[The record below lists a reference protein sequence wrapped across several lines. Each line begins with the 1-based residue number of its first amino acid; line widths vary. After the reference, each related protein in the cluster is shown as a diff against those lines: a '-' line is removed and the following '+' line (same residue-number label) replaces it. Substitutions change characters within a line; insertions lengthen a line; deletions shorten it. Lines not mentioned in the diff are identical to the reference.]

1 MAAYHRLGSYLLADV
16 LAPVPSAKLHRAV
29 TTAGSSWEAHHLLFL
44 FSDEL
49 IAAGLAT
56 HAAQIQRNGDHL
68 AGLRGFPVNFRFVA
82 DGPVLSCDYVP
93 GRTLAQVLA
102 RVRDEMVP
110 LGVDHALTVLQSL
123 AQSILLMHE
132 HDLRHGALSPH
143 SAWVAYEGATLLLDA
158 PVAPVLQTLLPRTP
172 ALAAALAPYRP
183 QAAASPFQEDLFA
196 LGAILYEMLTLEAL
210 PTSALA
216 ETLAKATLRAAQEE
230 APLPAELLA
239 FLRRLLQLEPPFAD
253 AAEFQTTLERVLYD
267 GEYSP
272 TTFNMAFLMHT
283 LFRDENEADAE
294 AVKADQGTNFTPFL
308 PAAAAQAE
316 AAVPAAAAPGPR
328 AGRSGRYLLI
338 AGGVLAAALLGGM
351 YYQMSQGNQAHQ
363 QAQKDLQSRI
373 AALQAAKEAND
384 AKLAEITKQ
393 EEAQKA
399 LEQMFGQQVE
409 QGSTAEAR
417 DTAKKDLE
425 AARQKAKD
433 LARERREAHDR
444 QDALAAAFNAYA
456 AKSSRN
462 LATPQAAAAFNAVAA
477 KPPTQNQNQNL
488 ATSQAAAAFNA
499 VAGKPAQNLAATPA
513 AGAAAA
519 APAAAPA
526 SVTRPTVTQKSV
538 PQAPRA
544 GSLPASL
551 QQSEL
556 KVSLKVFVDAAGR
569 PLKVVVLKG
578 VEGNYGYNDAA
589 QNAALASSYAP
600 GAANGK
606 PTSGWLDMEYDFG
619 KAK

>member
-16 LAPVPSAKLHRAV
+16 LAAVPPAKLHRAV
-29 TTAGSSWEAHHLLFL
+29 TTAGSNWEAHHLVYL

-49 IAAGLAT
+49 IAAGLASQ
-56 HAAQIQRNGDHL
+56 AAQIQRNGDQL
-68 AGLRGFPVNFRFVA
+68 AGLRGFPIDFRFVA
-82 DGPVLSCDYVP
+82 EGPILSCDYVP

-102 RVRDEMVP
+102 RVREEMVP
-110 LGVDHALTVLQSL
+110 LGVDHALTVLQGL

-132 HDLRHGALSPH
+132 HDLRHGTLSPH

-172 ALAAALAPYRP
+172 VLAAALAPYRP
-183 QAAASPFQEDLFA
+183 QVAASPFQADLFA
-196 LGAILYEMLTLEAL
+196 LGAILYEMLTLETL
-210 PTSALA
+210 PGSGLAEALA
-216 ETLAKATLRAAQEE
+216 GATLRAAQEE
-230 APLPAELLA
+230 GPLPAELLA
-239 FLRRLLQLEPPFAD
+239 FLKRLLLLEQPFAN
-253 AAEFQTTLERVLYD
+253 AAEFQATLERVLYD

-294 AVKADQGTNFTPFL
+294 AARTDQGTNFTPFL
-308 PAAAAQAE
+308 PAV
-316 AAVPAAAAPGPR
+316 AAVAAPAAPTGPTT
-328 AGRSGRYLLI
+328 ARSGRYLLI
-338 AGGVLAAALLGGM
+338 AGGVLAVALLGGM
-351 YYQMSQGNQAHQ
+351 YYQMTQGNQAHQ

-373 AALQAAKEAND
+373 AALQAAKEANE
-384 AKLAEITKQ
+384 AKLAEITRQ
-393 EEAQKA
+393 EQAQKT
-399 LEQMFGQQVE
+399 LEQMFGQQAE

-417 DTAKKDLE
+417 DTARKDLE
-425 AARQKAKD
+425 AARQKSKD
-433 LARERREAHDR
+433 LAQERREARDR
-444 QDALAAAFNAYA
+444 QNALAAAFNNVA
-456 AKSSRN
+456 AKNARN
-462 LATPQAAAAFNAVAA
+462 LATPQAAAAFNAIAA
-477 KPPTQNQNQNL
+477 KPAQTAPS
-488 ATSQAAAAFNA
+488 AP
-499 VAGKPAQNLAATPA
+499 VAPAPA
-513 AGAAAA
+513 APVA
-519 APAAAPA
+519 APAASPA
-526 SVTRPTVTQKSV
+526 AVTRPSVTQKST
-538 PQAPRA
+538 PQTPRA
-544 GSLPASL
+544 GNLPASL

-578 VEGNYGYNDAA
+578 VDGNYGYNDAA

>member
-16 LAPVPSAKLHRAV
+16 LAAVPSAKLHRAV
-29 TTAGSSWEAHHLLFL
+29 TTAGSNWEAHHLVYR

-49 IAAGLAT
+49 IAAGLASQ
-56 HAAQIQRNGDHL
+56 AAQIQRNGDQL
-68 AGLRGFPVNFRFVA
+68 AGLRGFPIDFRFVA

-102 RVRDEMVP
+102 RVREEMVP
-110 LGVDHALTVLQSL
+110 LGVDHALTVLQGL

-132 HDLRHGALSPH
+132 HDLRHGTLSPH

-172 ALAAALAPYRP
+172 VLAAALAPYRP
-183 QAAASPFQEDLFA
+183 QVAASPFQADLFA
-196 LGAILYEMLTLEAL
+196 LGAILYEMLTLETL
-210 PTSALA
+210 PGSGLAEALA
-216 ETLAKATLRAAQEE
+216 GATLRAAQEE
-230 APLPAELLA
+230 GPLPAELLA
-239 FLRRLLQLEPPFAD
+239 FLKRLLMLEQPFAN

-294 AVKADQGTNFTPFL
+294 AVKTDQGTNFTPFL
-308 PAAAAQAE
+308 PAAAAA
-316 AAVPAAAAPGPR
+316 AAPAVPTAPGPR
-328 AGRSGRYLLI
+328 TGRSGRYLLI
-338 AGGVLAAALLGGM
+338 AGGVLAVALLGGM

-373 AALQAAKEAND
+373 AALQVAKEANE
-384 AKLAEITKQ
+384 AKLTEITKQ
-393 EEAQKA
+393 EEAQKT
-399 LEQMFGQQVE
+399 LEQMFGQQAE

-417 DTAKKDLE
+417 DTARKDLE
-425 AARQKAKD
+425 AARQKSKD
-433 LARERREAHDR
+433 LAQERREARDR
-444 QDALAAAFNAYA
+444 QNALAAAFNNVA
-456 AKSSRN
+456 AKNARN
-462 LATPQAAAAFNAVAA
+462 LATPQAAAAFNAIAA
-477 KPPTQNQNQNL
+477 KPAQ
-488 ATSQAAAAFNA
+488 TSPGAP
-499 VAGKPAQNLAATPA
+499 VAPTPA
-513 AGAAAA
+513 ALVA
-519 APAAAPA
+519 APAASPA
-526 SVTRPTVTQKSV
+526 AVTRPSVTQKST
-538 PQAPRA
+538 PQTPRA
-544 GSLPASL
+544 GNLPASL
-551 QQSEL
+551 QQSDL